1 MSVVARDGTTSSIV
15 IVRESGRSSIQETP
29 AMKWIGRGVLDPRM
43 RGDDGGGRG
52 ELLPVIARSVSDEAS
67 QLLAS
72 GGMECVAC
80 ARNDDGFS

>member
-1 MSVVARDGTTSSIV
+1 MSVIARDDTTSSIV

-52 ELLPVIARSVSDEAS
+52 ELLPVIARRVSDKTTL
-67 QLLAS
+67 LLAS
-72 GGMECVAC
+72 GGMDCFAG
-80 ARNDDGFS
+80 ARNDDASA